1 MIIAVDFDGTCVTHE
16 FPRVG
21 AEIGAAE
28 VLKELTD
35 KGHKIILFTM
45 RSHQLDGAEETE
57 EFGYGKTK
65 PAKLPSDGLQ
75 DAIDWFKK
83 HDIPLFGVNEN
94 PTQKEKRLNLE
105 ETGLIVS
112 GGFGNAIM
120 TMYGDR
126 LIKNFVEV
134 IVTNGGIRLG
144 NKAAIFKDRLFCK
157 NWIFIDDSYYLGRTK
172 AGISVVLRKIR
183 PDASLYETY
192 VIYDG
197 SMGRADKL
205 KSMYRYGK

>member
-1 MIIAVDFDGTCVTHE
+1 MTLNE
-16 FPRVG
+16 K
-21 AEIGAAE
+21 IG
-28 VLKELTD
+28 VILKQ
-35 KGHKIILFTM
+35 HKE
-45 RSHQLDGAEETE
+45 GE
-57 EFGYGKTK
+57 EFFNALDFIIKGDISILGDF
-65 PAKLPSDGLQ
+65 LSFFMN
-75 DAIDWFKK
+75 DA
-83 HDIPLFGVNEN
+83 G
-94 PTQKEKRLNLE
+94 KRLNLE

-112 GGFGNAIM
+112 GEFGNAIM

-126 LIKNFVEV
+126 LTKNFGEV

-144 NKAAIFKDRLFCK
+144 NEAAIFKDRLFCK

-172 AGISVVLRKIR
+172 AGISVALRKIR

-197 SMGRADKL
+197 SMGRADKV